1 MHPMSELLQPK
12 GVRDFS
18 PKEKILRDRVI
29 RTLTEQFERYGFNP
43 LETPILERY
52 EVLSAKYAGG
62 AEILKETF
70 RLTDQ
75 GERELGLRYD
85 LTVPLARFVAM
96 NPNVKLPF
104 KRYAIG
110 TVYRDGPIKLGRYRE
125 FIQCDCDIV
134 GADAPLADAQCL
146 QLALAAFDALA
157 MGVTTTVNSV
167 ALLRLMLTVD
177 GVAEERL
184 VETMLSLDKLKK
196 IGEDGV
202 VKELETA
209 GIDGGVVR
217 GIIAIAQLATTAERL
232 AAVRERYGA
241 TPELARL
248 DETIS
253 LVADERI
260 VFDPSLSRGLSYYTG
275 IVYETFLNDSQ
286 VTSSV
291 SSGGRYDGMIGSF
304 CERPGEYAAVGVSFG
319 LEPIMDAL
327 ALAGDTGRASVLDAY
342 VIPIQ
347 TIRES
352 AEIAQKLR
360 AVGVKTD
367 VDLLGRG
374 ISKNLD
380 YANAMGAPFV
390 IIVGRRE
397 LAEGKVKLKDMRSGE
412 EELLSPEELPGVVAT
427 RLSGA

>member
-1 MHPMSELLQPK
+1 MSELLQPK